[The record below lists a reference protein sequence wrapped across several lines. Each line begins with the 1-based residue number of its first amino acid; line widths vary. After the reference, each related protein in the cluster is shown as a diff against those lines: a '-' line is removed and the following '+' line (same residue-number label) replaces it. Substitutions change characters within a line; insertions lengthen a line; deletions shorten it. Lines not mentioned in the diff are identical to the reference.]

1 MILYKK
7 NYNISVFMPYSDRLD
22 NLSFWY
28 RQLWAESIG
37 KNKMGI
43 TPVNALGTVDQHSQL
58 QLYLDGPSD
67 KFFTFIFEKQKKS
80 KKNLDCTYG
89 KDKNYHLLH
98 NKSLNNLL
106 ICELKSTIETLKQK
120 KKPLRVIELD
130 EINEKVIGSLM
141 MFLFIETIFSCY
153 FINSDPFDQ
162 PAVEEGKI
170 LTKKLLENE

>member
-1 MILYKK
+1 MK
-7 NYNISVFMPYSDRLD
+7 
-22 NLSFWY
+22 
-28 RQLWAESIG
+28 A
-37 KNKMGI
+37 
-43 TPVNALGTVDQHSQL
+43 
-58 QLYLDGPSD
+58 
-67 KFFTFIFEKQKKS
+67 
-80 KKNLDCTYG
+80 
-89 KDKNYHLLH
+89 
-98 NKSLNNLL
+98 
-106 ICELKSTIETLKQK
+106 TIETLKQK